1 LIFEN
6 GMNSLIIYWECL
18 VF

>member
-1 LIFEN
+1 
-6 GMNSLIIYWECL
+6 MNSLIIIYWECL

>member
-1 LIFEN
+1 
-6 GMNSLIIYWECL
+6 MNSLIVYWECL

>member
-6 GMNSLIIYWECL
+6 DMNSLIIYWECL

>member
-1 LIFEN
+1 LISEN
-6 GMNSLIIYWECL
+6 GMNSVIIYWECL